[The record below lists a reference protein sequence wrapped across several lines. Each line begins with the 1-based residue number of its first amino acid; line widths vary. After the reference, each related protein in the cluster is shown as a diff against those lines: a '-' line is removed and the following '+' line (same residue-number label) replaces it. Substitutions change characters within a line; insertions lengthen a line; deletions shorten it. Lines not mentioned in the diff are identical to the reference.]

1 MIELGVEAKDKITG
15 FVGIV
20 TGLSRFL
27 TGCDQYCLVSE
38 ARDGKTGEA
47 AWFDQ
52 GRVEVIGKGV
62 TAAEVAGTR
71 NGGPNHES
79 ASAKSDRMP
88 PRV

>member
-15 FVGIV
+15 FSGII
-20 TGLSRFL
+20 TGFTRFL
-27 TGCDQYCLVSE
+27 TGCDQYCLVSP
-38 ARDGKTGEA
+38 AKDGKTGEA

-62 TAAEVAGTR
+62 TAAEVAGTK
-71 NGGPNHES
+71 NGVPNQEF

-88 PRV
+88 PRA